1 MKATKHL
8 LLVFWVA
15 MLMAALISC
24 EEEEWVSD
32 PTAELRFSTDTVLF
46 DTVFTTIGSAT
57 KRFTVKNP
65 HDKRI
70 HIASIGLAR
79 GHLSD
84 YRLNIDGR
92 RTHQVSDISLAA
104 KDSLFIFVEITA
116 DPVNQDRPMVVKDS
130 VVFQREGITQD
141 VNLIAWGQ
149 DVHLIRNKL
158 LSTQTWTAGK
168 PYLVYESAM
177 IDTGSTLTL
186 EPGTRVLFHRNSEL
200 VVAGTMISEGTVE
213 HPVVFRGDRLEK
225 DYEDIPG
232 QWNGILLL
240 PSSKENRIDHTLI
253 KNAVV
258 GLQLDSISDTSIPML
273 RLSNSRILNMS
284 YAGILAGGSHIEA
297 YNNVIANC
305 GSYAVALMGGTYD
318 FTHCTM
324 ANYWT
329 GNLRHQSSLYLG
341 HYTHLMHKPA
351 KFRELKRAHFTN
363 CIIYG
368 NRESELDFDL
378 ENTGSPAYRFSH
390 CLIRT
395 GPDRDISGDAFNQI
409 IENQD
414 PLFQSIADNNYRLD
428 SLSPAID
435 QGDITAGAQYPLDI
449 LNNSRTSDEAPD
461 LGAYEFIPGEGT
473 K

>member
-1 MKATKHL
+1 MGWFWVIL
-8 LLVFWVA
+8 LLGGT
-15 MLMAALISC
+15 LSC
-24 EEEEWVSD
+24 EKEEWVGD
-32 PTAELRFSTDTVLF
+32 PAAELRFSTDTVLF

-92 RTHQVSDISLAA
+92 RTHRVSDISLAA

-116 DPVNQDRPMVVKDS
+116 DPLNQDRPMVVKDS
-130 VVFQREGITQD
+130 VVFKREGVTQD
-141 VNLIAWGQ
+141 VKLIAWGQ
-149 DVHLIRNKL
+149 DVHLIRDKL
-158 LSTQTWTAGK
+158 LSTQTWTSGK

-186 EPGTRVLFHRNSEL
+186 EPGTKVYFHRNSEL
-200 VVAGTMISEGTVE
+200 VVAGTMISEGTAE
-213 HPVVFRGDRLEK
+213 QPVVFQGDRLEE
-225 DYEDIPG
+225 DYKDIPG
-232 QWNGILLL
+232 QWNGIWIM
-240 PSSKENRIDHTLI
+240 PNSKENRIDHTLI

-258 GLQLDSISDTSIPML
+258 GLQVDSINDPSSPML
-273 RLSNSRILNMS
+273 TLSNSRILNMS
-284 YAGILAGGSHIEA
+284 YAGILAGGSRIEA

-341 HYTHLMHKPA
+341 NYTHLMHQPSH
-351 KFRELKRAHFTN
+351 FRELKRAQFTN

-378 ENTGSPAYRFSH
+378 ENTGSPAYHFSH

-395 GPDRDISGDAFNQI
+395 GPDMNTSGDAFNQI

-414 PLFQSIADNNYRLD
+414 PLFRAVEENNYRLD

-435 QGDITAGAQYPLDI
+435 QGDIPAGAQYPLDI
-449 LNNSRTSDEAPD
+449 LNNSRTSDAAPD
-461 LGAYEFIPGEGT
+461 LGAYEFLPGEET
-473 K
+473 EQQ